1 MLRSTDL
8 TVTSALG
15 ILLVAI
21 ASADTMAKD
30 MLTDLPVEH
39 PLVIGH
45 RGASGYLPEHTL
57 AAYFIAI
64 EQGADYIEP
73 DLVMTKDGVL
83 VARHE
88 NALAVLNADGSLR
101 EATTDVADR
110 SELADRKTTKR
121 IDGVAITGW
130 FTEDFTLAELKTLRA
145 RERLSA
151 LRSGNA
157 RLNGSFEIPTFEE
170 VINLVQDINKRRKW
184 DILRHRHPAPDPI
197 GIYPETKHPS
207 YFDSISLSMDEPLV
221 TLLHK
226 HGYNGKHAPVYIQS
240 FEVGNLKDLR
250 KMTRLPLVQLL
261 NDRGKPYD
269 FVLKGDPR
277 TYADLAKPKGLA
289 EIASYADGVGVN
301 KNLISPR
308 DESNRI
314 GTPTTL
320 VQDAHA
326 KGLIVHGWTFRA
338 ENAFLPANYQ
348 SSSHPA
354 QFGDLSGEIKV
365 FLDAGMDGFFTDHPD
380 IGVKARDEF
389 VNKAR
394 ALRDL

>member
-8 TVTSALG
+8 TATSALD

-39 PLVIGH
+39 PIVIGH

-64 EQGADYIEP
+64 KQGADYVEP
-73 DLVMTKDGVL
+73 DLVITKDGVL

-88 NALAVLNADGSLR
+88 NALAVLNPDGSIG

-110 SELADRKTTKR
+110 PEFADRKTTKS

-145 RERLSA
+145 RERLPV

-157 RLNGSFEIPTFEE
+157 RLDGSFGIPTFEE
-170 VINLVQDINKRRKW
+170 VLHLVQDINKRRKW
-184 DILRHRHPAPDPI
+184 DALRQGHPAPKPI
-197 GIYPETKHPS
+197 GLYPETKHPS
-207 YFDSISLSMDEPLV
+207 YFDSIGLSMEEPLV
-221 TLLHK
+221 ALLHK
-226 HGYNGKHAPVYIQS
+226 HEYNGKHAPVYIQS

-261 NDRGKPYD
+261 NASGQPYD
-269 FVLKGDPR
+269 FALKGDPR
-277 TYADLAKPKGLA
+277 TYADLAKPEGLA
-289 EIASYADGVGVN
+289 KIATYADGIGVH

-348 SSSHPA
+348 SSSDPA